1 MRNLFELLFY
11 LKELL
16 LLLLAVLVSL
26 TLLLT
31 SDSEQA
37 VAMQGVYANIV
48 GAVPRPSLD
57 FSDLISYKAENQ
69 TLRQRLIRY
78 TLLNAELADMAREN
92 QRLRRM
98 LGFTESSPFRLQ
110 VAEVIS
116 RGASSVLS
124 TVTLNVGAEQE
135 VVPNQPVL
143 TLDGLLGKTLT
154 VAPEATVV
162 HLVTDRNFR
171 LSVKVGSQGL
181 RGILRPLYGSEGE
194 IIGISS
200 NGDIVPGDRVLTSGF
215 SDIYP
220 KNLPVGEV
228 LEVINIPGES
238 YSRVRVNLYADPQN
252 AEHVFVMISRGDG
265 P

>member
-31 SDSEQA
+31 SESKQA
-37 VAMQGVYANIV
+37 AAMQRTYAGIV
-48 GAVPRPSLD
+48 GIIPRPKMDL
-57 FSDLISYKAENQ
+57 SDVISYKAENR
-69 TLRQRLIRY
+69 TLRQRLMRY
-78 TLLNAELADMAREN
+78 TLLNAELADVAREN
-92 QRLRRM
+92 QQLRRM
-98 LGFTESSPFRLQ
+98 LRFTESSPYQLQ

-124 TVTLNVGAEQE
+124 TVTLNVGSEQG
-135 VVPNQPVL
+135 VVPNQPVM

-154 VAPEATVV
+154 VAPDAAVV
-162 HLVTDRNFR
+162 HLITDRSFR
-171 LSVKVGSQGL
+171 LSVKVGAKGL
-181 RGILRPLYGSEGE
+181 RGILRPLYGSQGE

-200 NGDIVPGDRVLTSGF
+200 DGDIIPGDRVLTSGF

-220 KNLPVGEV
+220 KNLPIGEV
-228 LEVINIPGES
+228 LEVINIPGEA
-238 YSRVRVNLYADPQN
+238 YSRVQVKLLVDPQN
-252 AEHVFVMISRGDG
+252 AEHVFVMISHVAG

>member
-11 LKELL
+11 FKELL

-31 SDSEQA
+31 SDSTQA
-37 VAMQGVYANIV
+37 AAMQRVYANVVAAI
-48 GAVPRPSLD
+48 PKPSLD
-57 FSDLISYKAENQ
+57 LSDLISYKAENE

-78 TLLNAELADMAREN
+78 TLLNAELADVAREN

-98 LGFTESSPFRLQ
+98 LSFTERSPYRLQ

-124 TVTLNVGAEQE
+124 TVTLNVGTEQE
-135 VVPNQPVL
+135 VVPNQPVM

-154 VAPEATVV
+154 VAPQAAVV

-171 LSVKVGSQGL
+171 LSVKVGAQGL

-200 NGDIVPGDRVLTSGF
+200 NGDIIRGDRVLTSGF

-238 YSRVRVNLYADPQN
+238 YSRVRVKLYADPQN
-252 AEHVFVMISRGDG
+252 AEHVFVMISRGDS